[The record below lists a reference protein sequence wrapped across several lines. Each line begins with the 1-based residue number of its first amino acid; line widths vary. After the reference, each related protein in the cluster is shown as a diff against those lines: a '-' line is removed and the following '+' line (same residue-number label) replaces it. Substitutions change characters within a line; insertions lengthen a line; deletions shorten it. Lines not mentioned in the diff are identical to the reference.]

1 MQGCDFCG
9 PAADAAAA
17 GVCLARGD
25 DCPPGPPGRPPAYM
39 PYTAGCPSGFMPVI
53 LGGLLLYL
61 AAFSPGLGPVPWA
74 VNAEIF
80 PPQVRPAAPLGF
92 IIINFYTHIQAR

>member
-1 MQGCDFCG
+1 M
-9 PAADAAAA
+9 
-17 GVCLARGD
+17 ARGD
-25 DCPPGPPGRPPAYM
+25 DCPPGPPGRPPTYM
-39 PYTAGCPSGFMPVI
+39 PYTAGCPSGFMPLI

-80 PPQVRPAAPLGF
+80 PPQVRPGASLGF
-92 IIINFYTHIQAR
+92 INIIITRLSKPD